1 MSPCETAQEGG
12 HTTSIACGDEETIRG
27 RSAQPG
33 DDTINTLAS
42 ALAETVADTMEQA
55 GIGLTFANIGAL
67 TSALNKALVR
77 VGGER
82 ERVVRQSRLERRT
95 TWVTEQGLLS
105 AVDTARRL
113 GLTLQELETAQDL
126 ALIAPVEIPLDLRAT
141 SAHFTPESWRYYVP
155 GITLTDTARA
165 HIAHGTLLTRAQAA
179 ARLGVPL
186 PMFDHLRLEHGLSAV
201 DQTHAQ
207 GGAQRNLYRTDA
219 VDEDPRSEQHGQRH
233 C

>member
-1 MSPCETAQEGG
+1 M
-12 HTTSIACGDEETIRG
+12 G
-27 RSAQPG
+27 RSSQPG

-42 ALAETVADTMEQA
+42 ALAETVAGAMDQA
-55 GIGLTFANIGAL
+55 RVGLTFANIAAL
-67 TSALNKALVR
+67 TGALNKALVR
-77 VGGER
+77 VAGER
-82 ERVVRQSRLERRT
+82 ERAVRQSRLERRA

-113 GLTLQELETAQDL
+113 GLTLQELETALDL
-126 ALIAPVEIPLDLRAT
+126 ALIAPVEIPLSLRAI
-141 SAHFTPESWRYYVP
+141 SDHFTPESWRYYLP
-155 GITLTDTARA
+155 SITLADTARA

-186 PMFDHLRLEHGLSAV
+186 RTFDHLCLEHGLSAV

-207 GGAQRNLYRTDA
+207 GGAQRKLYRTDA
-219 VDEDPRSEQHGQRH
+219 LDEDPRSERHGQRH

>member
-1 MSPCETAQEGG
+1 M
-12 HTTSIACGDEETIRG
+12 G

-33 DDTINTLAS
+33 ADTINTLAT
-42 ALAETVADTMEQA
+42 ALAETVAEAMDQA
-55 GIGLTFANIGAL
+55 RVGLTFANIGAL

-77 VGGER
+77 VGDER
-82 ERVVRQSRLERRT
+82 ERAVRQSRLERRT

-126 ALIAPVEIPLDLRAT
+126 ALIAPVEIPLSLRAI
-141 SAHFTPESWRYYVP
+141 SDHFTPESWRYYLP
-155 GITLTDTARA
+155 SITLTDTARA

-186 PMFDHLRLEHGLSAV
+186 RTFDHLCLEHGLSAV

-207 GGAQRNLYRTDA
+207 DGSQRTLYRTDA
-219 VDEDPRSEQHGQRH
+219 VDRLTSARPG
-233 C
+233 

>member
-1 MSPCETAQEGG
+1 M
-12 HTTSIACGDEETIRG
+12 G

-42 ALAETVADTMEQA
+42 VLAETVADTMEQA
-55 GIGLTFANIGAL
+55 GVGLTFANIGAL
-67 TSALNKALVR
+67 TSALNKALMR

-82 ERVVRQSRLERRT
+82 ERAVRQSRLERRT

-126 ALIAPVEIPLDLRAT
+126 ALIAPVEIPLGLRAT
-141 SAHFTPESWRYYVP
+141 SAHFTPESWRYYLP
-155 GITLTDTARA
+155 GITFTDTARA
-165 HIAHGTLLTRAQAA
+165 QIAHETLLTRAQAA

-186 PMFDHLRLEHGLSAV
+186 LTVDHLRREHDLNPV

-207 GGAQRNLYRTDA
+207 GASQRNLYRTDA
-219 VDEDPRSEQHGQRH
+219 VDGLTSARPG
-233 C
+233 